1 MQSLTATRSNAR
13 SNFYRYT
20 RASGNPRIGF
30 TLLGVFETVA
40 DAYAYGQASN
50 FVGEWTVMQIQEA

>member
-1 MQSLTATRSNAR
+1 M

-20 RASGNPRIGF
+20 MASGNPRTGF
-30 TLLGVFETVA
+30 KLLGVFETVE